1 MNISNHG
8 RGQDSPRL
16 LFSGVGGHRRPKTPT
31 CHEESYDK
39 QVLAFP
45 AMLETVA
52 ATIAR
57 YRMFEPG
64 QKVAVAVSGGADSV
78 CLLHVLRELA
88 PRWNLHLS
96 VLHLNHRLRGAE
108 SEEDAAFV
116 RSLAAAFALPF
127 MLRETDLQAAPG
139 NLEEAAREARLA
151 FFREQLTSGA
161 ADRVAL
167 GHTRSDQA
175 ETVLFRFLRG
185 AATAGLS
192 AIRPL
197 TREGIARPL
206 IAITRPEVER
216 FLQERGIPWR
226 EDSTNRSPEFARN
239 RIRHH
244 LLPTLARDW
253 NPAIV
258 RALAQTADWA
268 QAEEAYWETEIDR
281 LAALH
286 LQPGIGFVCLKTA
299 CLRDLPLAAARRLV
313 RRAMQIVKG
322 DLLAIEFA
330 HVEAVLTLAQSTEGH
345 GRLQAPGLDIMRS
358 FDWLRL
364 SKSADVPGLQT
375 RNYNFPISLQPV
387 GQALPPANPGE
398 ARPAPDSLLPTSDSF
413 LLTVASPRLTIPI
426 PSEPYAISLE
436 LTENPPH
443 SPDCVSVY
451 NKEMV
456 PVDPERLSGELG
468 LRNWRPGD
476 QYQPVG
482 AGREQKIKTFFQEF
496 RIPLWERR
504 HWPVLVDGSSIVWA
518 RQFGPAAAV
527 AASPGS
533 RRFLIVRGIGIGGG
547 AQGV

>member
-1 MNISNHG
+1 M
-8 RGQDSPRL
+8 PE
-16 LFSGVGGHRRPKTPT
+16 TPI
-31 CHEESYDK
+31 
-39 QVLAFP
+39 
-45 AMLETVA
+45 LEVIA

-57 YRMFEPG
+57 YRMFEPA

-88 PRWNLHLS
+88 PRWNLHLC

-108 SEEDAAFV
+108 SDEDAAFV
-116 RSLAAAFALPF
+116 RSLASQFALPF
-127 MLRETDLQAAPG
+127 ILREAGLKAVPG

-151 FFREQLTSGA
+151 FFREQLATGA

-192 AIRPL
+192 GIRPL
-197 TREGIARPL
+197 TREGIVRPF
-206 IAITRPEVER
+206 IAIGRAEIER
-216 FLQERGIPWR
+216 YLQQRGLSWR

-239 RIRHH
+239 RIRHQ
-244 LLPTLARDW
+244 LLPALARDW

-268 QAEEAYWETEIDR
+268 QAEEAYWQTEIDR

-286 LQPGIGFVCLKTA
+286 LHPGIGFVCLKTA
-299 CLRDLPLAAARRLV
+299 ALRDLPLAAARRLI
-313 RRAMQIVKG
+313 RRAMEMVKG
-322 DLLAIEFA
+322 DLLAIEFS
-330 HVEAVLTLAQSTEGH
+330 HVEAVLALASQDTEGH
-345 GRLQAPGLDIMRS
+345 GRLQTPDLDIIRS

-364 SKSADVPGLQT
+364 SKMASVPGLAT
-375 RNYNFPISLQPV
+375 RNYAFPIAFPQEV
-387 GQALPPANPGE
+387 GQALAPANPTE
-398 ARPAPDSLLPTSDSF
+398 ALPLPPAPGSRPLIF
-413 LLTVASPRLTIPI
+413 PI
-426 PSEPYAISLE
+426 PFESYAISLE
-436 LTENPPH
+436 IAENPPH
-443 SPDCVSVY
+443 SPDCDSVY

-456 PVDPERLSGELG
+456 PVDPERLSGVLT

-482 AGREQKIKTFFQEF
+482 AAREQKIKTFFQEF

-504 HWPVLVDGSSIVWA
+504 HWPVLVDGNSIVWA

-527 AASPGS
+527 AAGPQTC
-533 RRFLIVRGIGIGGG
+533 RVLIVREIGIGGP